1 MLLLQRLRSLNK
13 KAPRGLF
20 RSMDYKVIKSR
31 RRTISLE
38 IREGQIVVRAPLFLP
53 SFAISKF
60 VRDRSDWISKHLAKQ
75 SDKSSLAEDE
85 IMIGGEP
92 IRLEFSSG
100 RDGVR
105 LGEGKLVV
113 STVGGS
119 KKLQILKL
127 KHFLIRLTQ
136 EKVLNYLKIY
146 QANFEIDFNFTVRM
160 YKSKWG
166 SCSHDDKLTFNGKLA
181 MTADEII
188 EYVVV
193 HELCHTKE
201 KNHSR
206 GFWRLVENI
215 LPDYKKRRKW
225 LRDNHHLLDYENR

>member
-1 MLLLQRLRSLNK
+1 
-13 KAPRGLF
+13 
-20 RSMDYKVIKSR
+20 MDYKVIKSR

-38 IREGQIVVRAPLFLP
+38 IRDSQIVVRAPLFLP
-53 SFAISKF
+53 RFAIAKF
-60 VRDRSDWISKHLAKQ
+60 VQDRSDWISKHLARQ
-75 SDKSSLAEDE
+75 LDKSTLGEDE

-100 RDGVR
+100 RDGVM
-105 LGEGKLVV
+105 LKEGKLIV
-113 STVGGS
+113 STVGS
-119 KKLQILKL
+119 LKKLQILKL

-136 EKVLNYLKIY
+136 EKVLNYLKTY
-146 QANFEIDFNFTVRM
+146 QIDFETDFNFTVRI

-181 MTADEII
+181 MTDEKII